1 MIGIHDLIFLGVVY
15 EKQKLTRPG
24 GCWWEYKICHLILVV
39 WHGNKVCM
47 KESLYIYINRIHK
60 HCIVIK
66 RQPNMENIFHLCRC
80 VVWCVNTPR
89 NCGHM
94 SDRLILPVDG
104 DFSKKKQTSIPTTLL
119 SGCLVASICYPD
131 TFTHSDAYYICRQQS
146 LSVTVN
152 GEGSK
157 PHSHANFQ
165 PDF

>member
-1 MIGIHDLIFLGVVY
+1 MFFVFLGVDH
-15 EKQKLTRPG
+15 EKQKITRPG
-24 GCWWEYKICHLILVV
+24 GCWWEYKICLLILVV
-39 WHGNKVCM
+39 SHRNKVCM
-47 KESLYIYINRIHK
+47 KASLYIHK
-60 HCIVIK
+60 HCIVMK
-66 RQPNMENIFHLCRC
+66 REPNTENIFDLCRC
-80 VVWCVNTPR
+80 VVWCANTPR

-119 SGCLVASICYPD
+119 SGCLATSICYPG
-131 TFTHSDAYYICRQQS
+131 TFTHSDAYYTSRQQS